1 MRISVFEQTLQ
12 LEKAILTRNKT
23 LCGNNFN
30 NLLNSWSEHRTDKK
44 TLQPDIDFLI
54 AVRNAFSHNQYPMS
68 TNTVMEDIEKFN
80 IRTSRLADKDG
91 LGIASQL
98 AKKTKD
104 AASRLQNIINGGTN

>member
-12 LEKAILTRNKT
+12 LEKAILTRNET

-68 TNTVMEDIEKFN
+68 TNTVMQDIEKFN
-80 IRTSRLADKDG
+80 IQTPKLEEKDG

-104 AASRLQNIINGGTN
+104 AASHLQNIINGGTN